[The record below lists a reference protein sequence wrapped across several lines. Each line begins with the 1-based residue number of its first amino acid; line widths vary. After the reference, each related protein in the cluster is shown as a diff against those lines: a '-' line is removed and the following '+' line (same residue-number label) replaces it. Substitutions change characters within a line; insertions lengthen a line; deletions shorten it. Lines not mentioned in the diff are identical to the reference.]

1 MTRGRGREDDDVSR
15 RGEEGTEEEE
25 EEEDVETTGGGAALR
40 RLIFMLTHRQSCE
53 GTGAADGRERTTRRG
68 RTLRARTNSDVI
80 SAALQGRTR
89 ARVQG
94 ISVLSIYFGS
104 GNGVDPPLRLV
115 V

>member
-1 MTRGRGREDDDVSR
+1 MTRGREDDDVSR

-25 EEEDVETTGGGAALR
+25 EEEDVETTGGAALR
-40 RLIFMLTHRQSCE
+40 RLIFMLTDRVAK
-53 GTGAADGRERTTRRG
+53 GRADGRERTTRRG
-68 RTLRARTNSDVI
+68 RTLWARTNSDVI
-80 SAALQGRTR
+80 SAALQGRT
-89 ARVQG
+89 RVQG

>member
-1 MTRGRGREDDDVSR
+1 MTRGREDDDVSR
-15 RGEEGTEEEE
+15 RGEEEGTEEEE

-40 RLIFMLTHRQSCE
+40 RLIFMLTDRVAK
-53 GTGAADGRERTTRRG
+53 GRADGRERTTQRG

>member
-1 MTRGRGREDDDVSR
+1 MTRGREDDDVSR
-15 RGEEGTEEEE
+15 RGEEEGTEEEE

-40 RLIFMLTHRQSCE
+40 RLIFMLTDRVAK
-53 GTGAADGRERTTRRG
+53 GRAGRERTTRRG

-104 GNGVDPPLRLV
+104 GKGVVPPLRLV